1 MKKLFYI
8 VLFVSITNIA
18 FTQGTCNTA
27 LPFCTG
33 TNYTF
38 PASTNTPPPT
48 GANFGCLS
56 SQPNPAFYY
65 MEIDNPGN
73 MTINIQ
79 GINGPPGTTPIPGWG
94 GNTNDIDFICWGPF
108 TNPATM
114 CNQLT
119 AANIVDCSYSTT
131 WNEDCDIEVTSKE
144 VITDWETIPA
154 LIILLR
160 EIAVSGLR
168 EYLAGI
174 KVSVPV
180 SKIAK
185 LKTSL
190 QLIALAI
197 LILSESGISFINSNL
212 NVFLF

>member
-48 GANFGCLS
+48 GANFGCLG

-119 AANIVDCSYSTT
+119 GANIEDCSYSST
-131 WNEDCDIEVTSKE
+131 WNEFCQINGASTGDYYVLL
-144 VITDWETIPA
+144 ITNYSNSACNITFSQTGGNA
-154 LIILLR
+154 TTNCCILLPA
-160 EIAVSGLR
+160 E
-168 EYLAGI
+168 
-174 KVSVPV
+174 
-180 SKIAK
+180 
-185 LKTSL
+185 
-190 QLIALAI
+190 
-197 LILSESGISFINSNL
+197 N
-212 NVFLF
+212 